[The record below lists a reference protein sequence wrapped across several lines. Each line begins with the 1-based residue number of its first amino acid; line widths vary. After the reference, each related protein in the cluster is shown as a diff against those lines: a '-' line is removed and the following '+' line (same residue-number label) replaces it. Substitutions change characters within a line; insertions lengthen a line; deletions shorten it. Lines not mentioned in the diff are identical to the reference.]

1 MVNRR
6 EIVSKAIQECL
17 TELYKWAQPSIDF
30 NTISKLLENKATR
43 GFVDNEQDS
52 LYKRHYI
59 SDANLKYIIKCYKE
73 AYKIGSDFQEYIN
86 LLIKYITD
94 SKSVKDVYI
103 PGNDERPGYRSYESI
118 KTLQEITKDSD
129 KVLELIDT
137 CKRFYNI
144 DVENN
149 QFSWAIYLGCSPSS
163 NKEEVEKYWHEH
175 GYPYFKIK
183 DFNIDEVLYSEDVT
197 VDEFI
202 RTLTL
207 C

>member
-1 MVNRR
+1 M
-6 EIVSKAIQECL
+6 
-17 TELYKWAQPSIDF
+17 
-30 NTISKLLENKATR
+30 
-43 GFVDNEQDS
+43 
-52 LYKRHYI
+52 
-59 SDANLKYIIKCYKE
+59 
-73 AYKIGSDFQEYIN
+73 
-86 LLIKYITD
+86 
-94 SKSVKDVYI
+94 KDVYI
-103 PGNDERPGYRSYESI
+103 LGNDERPGYRSYKSI

-137 CKRFYNI
+137 CKRFYNV

-149 QFSWAIYLGCSPSS
+149 QFNWAIYLGCSPSS